1 MPPTNHSD
9 SISTYLN
16 ESMELV
22 KDVDTIL
29 TTIKVWGG
37 IGGYGDGRKEPDQRI
52 KQGPDKVICQA

>member
-1 MPPTNHSD
+1 MHFHTLTSYVPSPTPSD

-29 TTIKVWGG
+29 TTIKVQGG
-37 IGGYGDGRKEPDQRI
+37 VGDVTEDPG
-52 KQGPDKVICQA
+52 